1 MVHASRNVSGG
12 HKTRKQNCAMNFA
25 KATFILLLIF
35 AGASV
40 SSAQESK
47 CTLTLAQ
54 LPQAPELRG
63 FHLGMT
69 VEQVKARIPKLV
81 LGQTDQLG
89 VAKTSINPD
98 FNPNVDKSIFEGVR
112 TVSFE
117 FLDQRL
123 FSLWI
128 GYNSSFKWQRL
139 DEFLPEIS
147 KALNFPNA
155 WKTSSWR
162 GQELDCQD
170 FQATVKLIAGSP
182 SILLIDKAAKRVI
195 EKRMALKEEEE
206 SRQP

>member
-1 MVHASRNVSGG
+1 
-12 HKTRKQNCAMNFA
+12 
-25 KATFILLLIF
+25 
-35 AGASV
+35 
-40 SSAQESK
+40 
-47 CTLTLAQ
+47 
-54 LPQAPELRG
+54 
-63 FHLGMT
+63 

-81 LGQTDQLG
+81 LGRTDQFG
-89 VAKTSINPD
+89 VAKTSINPE
-98 FNPNVDKSIFEGVR
+98 FNPNVDQSIFQGVR

-117 FLDQRL
+117 FLDKRL

-147 KALNFPNA
+147 KALNLPNM

-162 GQELDCQD
+162 GQELDCED

-182 SILLIDKAAKRVI
+182 SILLTDKAAKQVI